1 MNITKKDTYALVT
14 GGSSGIGFAYA
25 QEWARKGYNILI
37 VSNREDLNTE
47 AQNQLQ
53 SQFPEQRILTRYQ
66 DLTSENAAQ
75 ELFDWCER
83 ENLIVDVLVN
93 NAGMFYFGA
102 AVEKPMALSHKMTM
116 LHSTTPADLCIL
128 FGKKMKERR
137 CGYILNASSITAYMG
152 FPTIAVYQATKSYL
166 LKFSKGLHHEL
177 SHYGVKVCCV
187 CPGAVDTDLY
197 NLPVKLRKRLCAIGV
212 MLKPEQIAQRGV
224 RATLNGRKVK
234 IPGLINYFFLF
245 LCFLLPGFVVDLVK
259 KKYV

>member
-1 MNITKKDTYALVT
+1 MSNTKDNIFALVT

-53 SQFPEQRILTRYQ
+53 SLFPEQRILTRYQ

-83 ENLIVDVLVN
+83 ENLIVEVLVN

-128 FGKKMKERR
+128 FGKKMKERQ
-137 CGYILNASSITAYMG
+137 CGYILNASSITA
-152 FPTIAVYQATKSYL
+152 
-166 LKFSKGLHHEL
+166 
-177 SHYGVKVCCV
+177 
-187 CPGAVDTDLY
+187 
-197 NLPVKLRKRLCAIGV
+197 
-212 MLKPEQIAQRGV
+212 
-224 RATLNGRKVK
+224 
-234 IPGLINYFFLF
+234 
-245 LCFLLPGFVVDLVK
+245 
-259 KKYV
+259 